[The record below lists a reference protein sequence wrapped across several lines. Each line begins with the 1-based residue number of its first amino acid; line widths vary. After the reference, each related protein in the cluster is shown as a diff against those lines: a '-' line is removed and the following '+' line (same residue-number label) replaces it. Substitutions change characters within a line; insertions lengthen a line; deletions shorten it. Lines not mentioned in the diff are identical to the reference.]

1 MRSPRRSCSDAS
13 GVAEPVSRRSSR
25 RGRPYQPLPERRV
38 NWGARLVVIFVA
50 FFLIAGIAILSF
62 TR

>member
-1 MRSPRRSCSDAS
+1 M
-13 GVAEPVSRRSSR
+13 SRRSTR

-50 FFLIAGIAILSF
+50 FILVAGIAILSF
-62 TR
+62 AR

>member
-1 MRSPRRSCSDAS
+1 M
-13 GVAEPVSRRSSR
+13 SRRSSR

-38 NWGARLVVIFVA
+38 NWGARLVIFFVA
-50 FFLIAGIAILSF
+50 FVLVAGFAILTF